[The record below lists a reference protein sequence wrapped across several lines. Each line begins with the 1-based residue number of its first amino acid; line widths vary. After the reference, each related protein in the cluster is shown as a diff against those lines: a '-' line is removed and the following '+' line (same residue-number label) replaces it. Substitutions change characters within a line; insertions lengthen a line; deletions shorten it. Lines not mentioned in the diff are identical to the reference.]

1 MKTRPVLGLRNQ
13 IIALAV
19 VPLIFLILSLVLV
32 LVLARS
38 IEQSA
43 ILSQRVAEIIK
54 QSDTL
59 SLSIGEMSLSLG
71 QYARSYK
78 SKDLALYDKAFAAL
92 PDQERTMTAL
102 VRGTAL
108 EKPAQRY
115 VKAID
120 AVVTL
125 FGVTHTD
132 VLAHREADV
141 RRLIGAA
148 STKRVANELE
158 GAKGAVSAAAATTV
172 LVVNTLGRRNI
183 ANIERMLLVTTS
195 LGVIATILAA
205 LFLGLRTV
213 RRLGILADNARRL
226 SAGEA
231 PLALIGNDEVA
242 ELDVVYRAMF
252 ERNVRAK
259 ARLEEAVRDYGSLAA
274 SIAAGDLTARVAVVG
289 DGDELAQLGANLNH
303 MAASLERL
311 VDEIRAAASSLA
323 SATSQILAA
332 TSQQVSSAT
341 EEAAAVRQTAATV
354 LEVRQTAEMAA
365 RKTRLVAELAQRV
378 EQTAESGR
386 QSVEESVQSSEGAR
400 TRMVAL
406 AERILAFSE
415 QAQMIA
421 EINATVAELAGQ
433 SNLLAVNA
441 AIEAAKAGEASK
453 GFAIVASEVK
463 ELGVRSKEA
472 TVQVR
477 RIVTDIQKSA
487 QSAVIAAEQGVRAAE
502 SGTTI
507 VQRSGTAMETLTAS
521 IAEASEAAQQINASA
536 EQQQIGMDQIA
547 LAMHSI
553 EQASTQSVTAT
564 QQVERAAADLS
575 LLAQKL
581 SATIKGVRVS

>member
-1 MKTRPVLGLRNQ
+1 MKSRSMLGIRSQ
-13 IIALAV
+13 IVALAV

-54 QSDTL
+54 QSDQL
-59 SLSIGEMSLSLG
+59 SLRVGEMSLSLG

-78 SKDLALYDKAFAAL
+78 SKDLALYDTAYAAL
-92 PDQERTMTAL
+92 PGDERTMESL

-108 EKPAQRY
+108 EAPAQRF
-115 VKAID
+115 VKATD
-120 AVVTL
+120 AVLAL
-125 FGVTHTD
+125 FVITHND
-132 VLAHREADV
+132 VIAHREAEV
-141 RRLIGAA
+141 RRLIGAE
-148 STKRVANELE
+148 STKRAANELQ
-158 GAKGAVSAAAATTV
+158 GAKGAVSAAAASTV

-183 ANIERMLLVTTS
+183 ANIERALLVTTS
-195 LGVIATILAA
+195 LGVLATILAA

-213 RRLGILADNARRL
+213 RRLSILADNARRL

-231 PLALIGNDEVA
+231 PVALAGNDEVA
-242 ELDVVYRAMF
+242 QLGIVYREMF
-252 ERNVRAK
+252 ERNVRSK
-259 ARLEEAVRDYGSLAA
+259 ARLEEAVRDYGELAA
-274 SIAAGDLTARVAVVG
+274 RIAGGDLTARVALAG
-289 DGDELAQLGANLNH
+289 EGESEGDELAQLGANLNH

-311 VDEIRAAASSLA
+311 VDEIRAAAASLA

-415 QAQMIA
+415 QAQMIR
-421 EINATVAELAGQ
+421 
-433 SNLLAVNA
+433 
-441 AIEAAKAGEASK
+441 
-453 GFAIVASEVK
+453 SE
-463 ELGVRSKEA
+463 
-472 TVQVR
+472 
-477 RIVTDIQKSA
+477 
-487 QSAVIAAEQGVRAAE
+487 
-502 SGTTI
+502 
-507 VQRSGTAMETLTAS
+507 
-521 IAEASEAAQQINASA
+521 
-536 EQQQIGMDQIA
+536 
-547 LAMHSI
+547 
-553 EQASTQSVTAT
+553 
-564 QQVERAAADLS
+564 
-575 LLAQKL
+575 
-581 SATIKGVRVS
+581 